1 MKIIA
6 MFLIGTTFSL
16 CAKTLFLSE
25 SDTGEIYIKSGF
37 ITSLTFDVPVQTVF
51 LGDTENFMIEIS
63 GDKKTLGIWS
73 VGGSKK
79 SNLVIISDRQYNFLL
94 LKSKK
99 SPLFYSV
106 KPKAPFKKSEIVR
119 KTIIKDKDLI
129 EDLAK
134 EKRAEGVKLKFKD
147 KEYFKDTLLV
157 NIRVK
162 VIYPGKESLKII
174 PDKIILSQS
183 NQIMPIQ
190 YKYFNKETKTISIT
204 AERKKVKDKIRVQIP
219 FEKGKDI
226 CQSEI
231 FI

>member
-6 MFLIGTTFSL
+6 VFIFGMTFHVYS
-16 CAKTLFLSE
+16 KTLFLNE
-25 SDTGEIYIKSGF
+25 SDTEEIYIKSGF
-37 ITSLTFDVPVQTVF
+37 ITSLSFDEPLKTVF
-51 LGDTENFMIEIS
+51 LGDTENFKIEIS

-73 VGGSKK
+73 VGGSSQ
-79 SNLVIISDRQYNFLL
+79 SNLLIITDRKYNFLL
-94 LKSKK
+94 VKSSK
-99 SPLFYSV
+99 SPLFYWV
-106 KPKAPFKKSEIVR
+106 KPKSPVRKSEIVR

-134 EKRAEGVKLKFKD
+134 EKRAEGIKLKYKD

-157 NIRVK
+157 NLRVK
-162 VIYPGKESLKII
+162 VIYHGGDSLKII

-183 NQIMPIQ
+183 SQIMPIQ
-190 YKYFNKETKTISIT
+190 YKYFNKETKIISIT

-219 FEKGKDI
+219 FKKGKDI

-231 FI
+231 YI